1 LRSVGDGERVEFDV
15 VEGDKG
21 NEAAN
26 VTGPE
31 GEPVQG
37 SKYAAERRRFRRFY
51 RGYQGPRG
59 RGYDSGGSI
68 EATRVLEGGVIVEE
82 DTGPR
87 CVYTVR
93 LLCVRLLCVCLL
105 RVCLLRVCLLCV
117 RLLRV
122 RLLRVCLLCVRLLC
136 VRLLVVTVP

>member
-1 LRSVGDGERVEFDV
+1 MKLRMSPDQRESLCKEVNMQLRGD
-15 VEGDKG
+15 
-21 NEAAN
+21 
-26 VTGPE
+26 
-31 GEPVQG
+31 
-37 SKYAAERRRFRRFY
+37 
-51 RGYQGPRG
+51 
-59 RGYDSGGSI
+59 DSGGSI